1 MPERTPGVRGQGLSI
16 REHIDA
22 SMPDAL
28 DSAHQPIQ
36 SVLAGVWEFAASSP
50 DITDEQRGVLA
61 QVLTRYVASEPPLPA
76 STTTEADDIVDA
88 TEATAILGYLSDRG
102 VRYVV
107 ETGKLTPI
115 HERLTPSGRR
125 VMRFLRADVER
136 VRDERRVNR
145 PR

>member
-1 MPERTPGVRGQGLSI
+1 MPERTPGLRGQGLSI
-16 REHIDA
+16 REHVDA

-28 DSAHQPIQ
+28 DRAHQPIR
-36 SVLAGVWEFAASSP
+36 SVLAGVWEFAASSA
-50 DITDEQRGVLA
+50 DITDEQRGLLA
-61 QVLTRYVASEPPLPA
+61 QLLTNYLAYEPHLAASA
-76 STTTEADDIVDA
+76 AEAEDIVDA

-145 PR
+145 AR

>member
-1 MPERTPGVRGQGLSI
+1 MGELSPI
-16 REHIDA
+16 PI
-22 SMPDAL
+22 PDIETTAE
-28 DSAHQPIQ
+28 PVQ
-36 SVLAGVWEFAASSP
+36 SVLTGVWEFAASSP
-50 DITDEQRGVLA
+50 DISDEQRGVLA
-61 QVLTRYVASEPPLPA
+61 QVLTRYVASQPQAPT
-76 STTTEADDIVDA
+76 STPDAEDIVDA

-136 VRDERRVNR
+136 VRDERRVSR
-145 PR
+145 AR

>member
-1 MPERTPGVRGQGLSI
+1 MSERTPGMGGEGPSS

-22 SMPDAL
+22 PMPDAL
-28 DSAHQPIQ
+28 DSAHQPIRA
-36 SVLAGVWEFAASSP
+36 VLTGVWEFAASSP
-50 DITDEQRGVLA
+50 DISEEQRGVLA
-61 QVLTRYVASEPPLPA
+61 QVLTRYVASEPPPP
-76 STTTEADDIVDA
+76 SPTTEADDIVDA

-115 HERLTPSGRR
+115 HQTLTPSGRR